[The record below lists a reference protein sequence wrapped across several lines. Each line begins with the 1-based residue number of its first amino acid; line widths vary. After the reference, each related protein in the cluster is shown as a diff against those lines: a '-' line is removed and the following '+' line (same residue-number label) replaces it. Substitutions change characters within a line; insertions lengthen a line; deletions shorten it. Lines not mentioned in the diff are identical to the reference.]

1 MVEARVHFFGPVRS
15 IAGKKEQLLSLDEGA
30 TLRDLLDELRRS
42 NPPEFQRYIVIE
54 GNTVNPALLVSVNG
68 RSLDEIQNLD
78 TPLPA
83 GATVD
88 VMLAVP
94 IMGGALLGAGATPA
108 NEH

>member
-1 MVEARVHFFGPVRS
+1 MVEGRVHFFGPVRS
-15 IAGKKEQLLSLDEGA
+15 IVGKKEELLSLDEGA
-30 TLRDLLDELRRS
+30 TLRNLLDELGRS

-54 GNTVNPALLVSVNG
+54 GNTVNPALLVSLNG

-88 VMLAVP
+88 VMLAIP
-94 IMGGALLGAGATPA
+94 IMGGALPVAGATLA